1 MFRIKSFLCV
11 VFVWVLFIQEVTAQ
25 NFGPGAMRGGF
36 NGTKSNDSLTKRD
49 QFADSITIYFK
60 KYNDNQFYKLDSSYN
75 DFFVHFPLPYTS
87 YHLGNLGTASNSY
100 LFSPKQY
107 AGFDAG
113 FHAFDG
119 YSYTLEQTPLYQT
132 TRPYTEFGYLL
143 GGKGEQLIEVKHT
156 QNKTKQ
162 FNFSFEYRFSN
173 SPGNVKNQNANLNNM
188 RVTGHFQSKR
198 KRYESFLIML
208 FNKAASSEN
217 GGLVNARLLD
227 SLSLNNPYELETR
240 LGVSGTAFR
249 NPFNTNIATGN
260 VYKDNQYIWKQSYD
274 FGQKDS
280 IVKDTVTTHLF
291 YPRLRLQNEMS
302 LRNYDFLFN
311 DATPSVANYA
321 NYFGVTYDPTTKVK
335 LNDSWTIF
343 TDEFSLISF
352 PEKKNSNQFL
362 QLSGGY
368 TQMNA
373 QFLVGKTWT
382 NYDLYGKV
390 VYKNKTRNQ
399 LWDLLASGKLYLNG
413 YHAGDFEAKTLL
425 SRVVNKAG
433 TIALISFQNIN
444 RTPSANL
451 LGITQFPI
459 SSFTNIKKEN
469 TTSFIASLSNADR
482 GWKTAFTYQLINN
495 YHYFKNG
502 FTPAVATNV
511 FSYIKADI
519 EHKIKLTAHWNWYDE
534 IIVQA
539 LEANAPVHV
548 PAIITRQR
556 LAFEGNFYKNLNLST
571 GLEFIYHTNYKADA
585 YMPFTGQFYLQDAF
599 TTQNRPTTNAY
610 LHFLIKRFKG
620 YVRLENLNTLLPTS
634 KALGNTY
641 NFTAQNYPGTGTW
654 FRVGIW
660 WNFIN

>member
-1 MFRIKSFLCV
+1 MLRIKSFLCF
-11 VFVWVLFIQEVTAQ
+11 VFVSLLFIQKVSAQ

-36 NGTKSNDSLTKRD
+36 NGAKSNDSLTKRD
-49 QFADSITIYFK
+49 QFADSITIFYK
-60 KYNDNQFYKLDSSYN
+60 KYNDNQLYKLDSSYN

-100 LFSPKQY
+100 LFLPKQY

-119 YSYTLEQTPLYQT
+119 YSYSLEQTPLYQT

-188 RVTGHFQSKR
+188 RITGHFQSKR

-240 LGVSGTAFR
+240 LGISGIAFR
-249 NPFNTNIATGN
+249 NPFNTAIATGN
-260 VYKDNQYIWKQSYD
+260 VYKDNQFIWKQSYD

-280 IVKDTVTTHLF
+280 IVKDTITTHLF
-291 YPRLRLQNEMS
+291 YPRLRLQNEIS
-302 LRNYDFLFN
+302 IRNYDFLFN
-311 DATPSVANYA
+311 DANPTVANYA
-321 NYFGVTYDPTTKVK
+321 NYFGVVYDPNTKVK
-335 LNDSWTIF
+335 LNDSWTVF

-373 QFLVGKTWT
+373 QFLGGQTWS
-382 NYDLYGKV
+382 NYDLYSRA

-413 YHAGDFEAKTLL
+413 YHAGDFEAKAFL
-425 SRVVNKAG
+425 SRIVNKAG
-433 TIALISFQNIN
+433 TLALISFQNTN

-451 LGITQFPI
+451 MGMTQFPI
-459 SSFTNIKKEN
+459 SSFGSIKKEN
-469 TTSFIASLSNADR
+469 ITSMEASLSNAQN
-482 GWKTAFTYQLINN
+482 GWRTAFTYQLINN
-495 YHYFKNG
+495 YNYFKNG
-502 FTPAVATNV
+502 FTPTVANNV

-519 EHKIKLTAHWNWYDE
+519 EHKIKLSTHWNWYDE

-548 PAIITRQR
+548 PSIITRQR

-585 YMPFTGQFYLQDAF
+585 YMPFTGQFYLQDTY
-599 TTQNRPTTNAY
+599 TTQNRPTANAY

-634 KALGNTY
+634 KAFGNTY
-641 NFTAQNYPGTGTW
+641 NFTVQNYPGTGTW